1 MGLSFAEIGA
11 NIERSRYIC
20 NFFGNNAALG
30 KTVQMTKKDLQHLFQ
45 SFETKRIAV
54 VGDVMLDKYIF
65 GKVERISPEAPVPV
79 IDVAS
84 QSFRLGGAANVAA
97 NIRSLGATALLFGVI
112 GDDDDGALLASR
124 MNAEG
129 LSAEFLVTE
138 HARPTTAKT
147 RVIAQNHHIVRI
159 DSETRKP
166 IASATERAIF
176 ELLAEHLPAIDAI
189 VFEDYN
195 KGVLTASLIKKI
207 IALAQKRGVPVTV
220 DPKKDNFFEYKRA
233 TVFKPNLKEI
243 SDALGR
249 KFANTDADATL
260 ACETL
265 QKKIKAE
272 NIVLTRSEKG
282 MTIYNGKAE
291 HIPSLALE
299 VADVSGA
306 GDTVIAT
313 LTVAMTAGLDA
324 LAAAKIANV
333 AAGVVC
339 AEVGAVA
346 VDKAKLFSA
355 CVAYFN
361 KPTS

>member
-1 MGLSFAEIGA
+1 
-11 NIERSRYIC
+11 
-20 NFFGNNAALG
+20 
-30 KTVQMTKKDLQHLFQ
+30 MTKKELQHLFE
-45 SFETKRIAV
+45 SFSSKRIAV

-79 IDVAS
+79 IDVSS

-97 NIRSLGATALLFGVI
+97 NIRSIGATALLFGVV
-112 GDDDDGALLASR
+112 GDDDDGAILASR
-124 MNAEG
+124 LNGDG
-129 LSAEFLVTE
+129 LSADFLVTE
-138 HARPTTAKT
+138 HSRPTTAKT

-166 IASATERAIF
+166 ISSATERAMF
-176 ELLAEHLPAIDAI
+176 ELLAEHVTSLDAI
-189 VFEDYN
+189 IFEDYN
-195 KGVLTASLIKKI
+195 KGVLTTSLIKKI
-207 IALAQKRGVPVTV
+207 LALAQKHRVPVTV

-249 KFANTDADATL
+249 KFSNTDADATL
-260 ACETL
+260 ACQML

-282 MTIYNGKAE
+282 MTIYNGEAE

-313 LTVAMTAGLDA
+313 LTVGMTAGLDA
-324 LAAAKIANV
+324 LTAAKLANV

-355 CVAYFN
+355 CLNYFA
-361 KPTS
+361 KQPLTS